1 MNRRIV
7 VIPEPMPVYTDETG
21 TQHPQLSPSTLRH
34 KVLLKHGNG
43 RPFMRSGW
51 YSNRLSAVRAAELL
65 QADLGLPFV
74 EIEEHPLSTVEVDDR

>member
-1 MNRRIV
+1 MTRRIV

-21 TQHPQLSPSTLRH
+21 TQHPQLSPSVLRH

-65 QADLGLPFV
+65 QADLGLPFI
-74 EIEEHPLSTVEVDDR
+74 EIEEMPLSVVEVDDR